1 MDLSAKHVSR
11 FRQSFCIKQ
20 LMDNLRVEQPG
31 DEKISKQEIISSFW
45 VSEVTIRDIDELPR
59 QFCFGK
65 NISVELNSQH
75 FYVLKSENKFERLD
89 GRIDQN
95 IVAALTK
102 ADPENV
108 EAIDGGPNCF
118 GDSGKTNRAK

>member
-1 MDLSAKHVSR
+1 MDLSVKSVSR
-11 FRQSFCIKQ
+11 FHQSFCVKQ

-31 DEKISKQEIISSFW
+31 EEIISKQEIIGNFW
-45 VSEVTIRDIDELPR
+45 VSGVTLGDIGELPR

-65 NISVELNSQH
+65 NISVPLSNQH
-75 FYVLKSENKFERLD
+75 FYVLESENKFERID
-89 GRIDQN
+89 GRIDHN
-95 IVAALTK
+95 IVEALTK

-118 GDSGKTNRAK
+118 GDSGKMNK